1 MNTTGAVILLVLVV
15 LAIVAVVLF
24 MATRQRRRSEAL
36 QGRFGPEYERAVG
49 EHGDRKAAESHLA
62 EVAEQR
68 DALDVRELSAAE
80 QAGFVER
87 WQLVQVDF
95 VDSPSAAVRDADRL
109 IGEVMRLRGYPVDDF
124 ESRADMVA
132 ADHPQVA
139 EHYRAAH
146 SVGSNAE
153 GSTTEEQRRAFVHY
167 RALFAELLERPSAQ
181 QSGDVAAGD
190 RSPAPTRSA
199 EPPE

>member
-1 MNTTGAVILLVLVV
+1 MNTTGAVILLVIVV

-24 MATRQRRRSEAL
+24 MASRQRRRSEEL
-36 QGRFGPEYERAVG
+36 QGRFGPEYDRAVG

-124 ESRADMVA
+124 ESQADMVA

-146 SVGSNAE
+146 AVGSNAQS
-153 GSTTEEQRRAFVHY
+153 STTEEQRRAFVHY
-167 RALFAELLERPSAQ
+167 RALFSELLERSSAQ
-181 QSGDVAAGD
+181 QGGDVAADD